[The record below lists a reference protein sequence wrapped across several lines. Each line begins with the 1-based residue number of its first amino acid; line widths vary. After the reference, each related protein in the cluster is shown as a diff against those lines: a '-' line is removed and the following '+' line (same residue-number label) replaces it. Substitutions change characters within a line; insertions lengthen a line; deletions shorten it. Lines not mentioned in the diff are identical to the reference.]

1 MKSEMNEELIGT
13 SLNPEENPKPGILT
27 QKYQF

>member
-1 MKSEMNEELIGT
+1 MKSEMNEELIET
-13 SLNPEENPKPGILT
+13 SQNPEENPKPGILT